1 MLFKGII
8 TLIENETSARID
20 GYSKNKSRSHILQID
35 EQSNWLGNEVDI
47 IIKEKASTPESYK
60 SSATGLLSDFKDK
73 DLMDSEKSSYAFS
86 QFQTGRVK
94 VN

>member
-1 MLFKGII
+1 MKHQLESMD
-8 TLIENETSARID
+8 TLKIKVDPTS
-20 GYSKNKSRSHILQID
+20 LQID

-60 SSATGLLSDFKDK
+60 SSAAGLLSDFKDK